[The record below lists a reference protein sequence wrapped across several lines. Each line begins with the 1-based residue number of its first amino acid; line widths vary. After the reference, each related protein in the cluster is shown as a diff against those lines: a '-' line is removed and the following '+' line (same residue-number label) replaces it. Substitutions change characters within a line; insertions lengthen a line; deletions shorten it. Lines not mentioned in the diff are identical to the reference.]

1 MKRNPIHKTIQAL
14 ALLLFAFATVAS
26 AANVTLQTD
35 ADGQYVVMPK
45 KGTDYLT
52 IPEGVTSFRVKS
64 YNAVYSCQK
73 KLDGYLV
80 LNAPEGFLFQIEG
93 KHHLFMTGGKASASE
108 ITTTPLGSLKIYDGP
123 DASAND
129 IYKSIY
135 KTVDPITHM
144 VYEDWHNGY
153 MPLRIPIS
161 SSNTVMVGYSV
172 DWSKVCDEFNSGS
185 GFSMTVTVIPRK
197 KVTFVQPDVGGTA
210 TINRT
215 WAPKGD
221 TVTVTAT
228 PAKGYLLKG
237 LEIKAG
243 NSVLDNVSIGGV
255 DWYSDA
261 TTNTVQFVMP
271 DADISV
277 KPIFTNYL
285 TAEGGLYINML
296 NKARWVGENG
306 VGWLF
311 TQDCPEYTI
320 PDEVVSF
327 KVYDSGGKDG
337 NYLSPSDCPLK
348 LRASSGKLFKMT
360 GSMQIEANC
369 DAVYLAV
376 YDGEFLKSNKI
387 RKCGN
392 GKTTDFGTFVSS
404 GNAVAMELF
413 SQTYGGGHTTL
424 DGFDLTVEMLNGSP
438 ISLSESESVDY
449 KEVSRT
455 DPLTLYANMKYED
468 KFLYTLEYRHSE
480 GAGWSGWDALRK
492 DNGFEQ
498 DIGYVFDQSDVVN
511 GFYAHSFEIPYQY
524 LKAPY
529 EYMEFRYK
537 IQSYDENDVIFKTSY
552 TNSVK
557 VRLKNKVIVNAKS
570 GSISGDYMLS
580 AWNGR
585 WSCTKDQLFDYGEKV
600 QVEAI
605 APSGYKF
612 TYWSIK
618 GNSTHYTDNPISID
632 LVSDTTLQAHFE
644 TKSQQITAVTYV
656 SKNGKDTYT
665 ENSSPNFVDVTK
677 RSEFYVTARVDAPS
691 ALCPD
696 DGCWAIVVFREVG
709 TEDWIELGD
718 YIKLRAGSYSQEKT
732 FGMSKTGTWDG
743 NRFEIKTIVT
753 KAYDEKREIIA
764 ESNSIFANYFVTL
777 SLSHCI
783 SEGVGQVNDQCSAI
797 VEDVVGNKQNLTVFG
812 NVLTFPYGAKVKLH
826 PVYDYAYDFSSWKDE
841 DGAGSMSELYKP
853 TYYFTKDEVTEIT
866 MNSNKHIAM
875 GLTRAE
881 SNNIEVL
888 PKNQKLPY
896 AGMTEFGLVLS
907 SDGENGYERGY
918 GVDFANDT
926 AFFIRK
932 DGLTDLFAVNKL
944 DSMFTPGHYYLTVKT
959 VSWSSNSTRDSLRA
973 CNLIPWL
980 KWDGK
985 TMGYI
990 ADNDRIK
997 CTETTPAVFY
1007 YHYSFTVNDTSF
1019 NVTFNM
1025 WDEENSRYVTVGET
1039 QKVAFGEVPATPD
1052 IDCPE
1057 SNTDWKFSCNWATA
1071 FAPAV
1076 KDTAYT
1082 YQVVRSNSVLSIA
1095 SVDGSKTATIAGS
1108 YNGNDAFKITE
1119 TVDVDNVELQRSFN
1133 QSKSGFSTIV
1143 LPFNFNASALTGVKS
1158 VIKFNRMTKNNGK
1171 LAVGMGYVWCDAD
1184 VEASLKAEAAKT
1196 ENPDDYDHCNSDW
1209 ETFPGEMEAYTPYM
1223 VQMKNNQIGFDYV
1236 GGVMFEKTPD
1246 ESEIQ
1251 VSKEADDGVWEFR
1264 GTTQKK
1270 VWTAEET
1277 KDGYVWG
1284 FAAQIMGPANYIGKF
1299 VQLGEGASAEPLRAY
1314 MVFKP
1319 KDSNPPAQQVAP
1331 RNASFAAKPA
1341 KSLGTETASLPDE
1354 IDVVIESQGKDGEEH
1369 RTVIGTFTRSSG
1381 EFKMLRDYDLKGR
1394 KVNGVNK
1401 ARGAYYGKKVLKK

>member
-14 ALLLFAFATVAS
+14 ALLLFVFATVAS
-26 AANVTLQTD
+26 AANVTLQT
-35 ADGQYVVMPK
+35 ADDGTKYVYIPNED
-45 KGTDYLT
+45 TDYLNISASDIDNGLRT
-52 IPEGVTSFRVKS
+52 FKIYATNGHWENYKKTRTLEISLPEGSFIGA
-64 YNAVYSCQK
+64 NAGNS
-73 KLDGYLV
+73 KLYRCHMRINGSNTWSTVANKNSLKV
-80 LNAPEGFLFQIEG
+80 
-93 KHHLFMTGGKASASE
+93 HLYTGGNK
-108 ITTTPLGSLKIYDGP
+108 
-123 DASAND
+123 DASISQFEMTAY
-129 IYKSIY
+129 IEVPRSISLNS
-135 KTVDPITHM
+135 V
-144 VYEDWHNGY
+144 
-153 MPLRIPIS
+153 S
-161 SSNTVMVGYSV
+161 VGGSATFFNKNAEKR
-172 DWSKVCDEFNSGS
+172 WSK
-185 GFSMTVTVIPRK
+185 
-197 KVTFVQPDVGGTA
+197 
-210 TINRT
+210 NRMLE
-215 WAPKGD
+215 GD
-221 TVTVTAT
+221 LITVTAI
-228 PAKGYLLKG
+228 PEEGYFLKG
-237 LEIKAG
+237 IEIKKE
-243 NSVLDNVSIGGV
+243 NDILNDVSVGDV
-255 DWYSDA
+255 DWYSNPTKNIA
-261 TTNTVQFVMP
+261 QFVMP

-277 KPIFTNYL
+277 KPIFVKNP
-285 TAEGGLYINML
+285 TAEDGFYINMDGYT
-296 NKARWVGENG
+296 KSA
-306 VGWLF
+306 
-311 TQDCPEYTI
+311 TI
-320 PDEVVSF
+320 PDGIKSF
-327 KVYDSGGKDG
+327 KVHYGGG
-337 NYLSPSDCPLK
+337 MS
-348 LRASSGKLFKMT
+348 LRITAPSGKSLMVT
-360 GSMQIEANC
+360 GTMQTGR
-369 DAVYLAV
+369 YLLIS
-376 YDGEFLKSNKI
+376 DGESWSTSLKRVSL
-387 RKCGN
+387 G
-392 GKTTDFGTFVSS
+392 GQGAGTATDIGTFVSLDNHVS
-404 GNAVAMELF
+404 FEFG
-413 SQTYGGGHTTL
+413 TYEFGTDNDRL
-424 DGFDLTVEMLNGSP
+424 DLTVELLSGST
-438 ISLSESESVDY
+438 SLGESEALDY

-498 DIGYVFDQSDVVN
+498 DIDYVFDQSDVVN

-537 IQSYDENDVIFKTSY
+537 MIPLDENNQLVTSETSY
-552 TNSVK
+552 TSTVK
-557 VRLKNKVIVNAKS
+557 VRLMNKVTVKTD
-570 GSISGDYMLS
+570 ISNTNTNVGKYSLTMNDGAITLDTNYLIPYGTEIQVQ
-580 AWNGR
+580 ANVPAGYEFKCWNPANDNF
-585 WSCTKDQLFDYGEKV
+585 CK
-600 QVEAI
+600 
-605 APSGYKF
+605 
-612 TYWSIK
+612 
-618 GNSTHYTDNPISID
+618 THTENPIT
-632 LVSDTTLQAHFE
+632 LTVVSDTMLKAGYESLSNDITL
-644 TKSQQITAVTYV
+644 VTFV
-656 SKNGKDTYT
+656 VQNGKGNTYT
-665 ENSSPNFVDVTK
+665 EETSPMEVNVVK
-677 RSEFYVTARVDAPS
+677 AGEFEVKARIAARE
-691 ALCPD
+691 ALCPIE
-696 DGCWAIVVFREVG
+696 DGMTYAVCNARTVIRKVGEAKWDTVGSSLNAYSGNDFAGVSKAITMG
-709 TEDWIELGD
+709 T
-718 YIKLRAGSYSQEKT
+718 KLNEGAA
-732 FGMSKTGTWDG
+732 
-743 NRFEIKTIVT
+743 RFEIKTV
-753 KAYDEKREIIA
+753 AKRRNGSVA
-764 ESNSIFANYFVTL
+764 ESNSIFVNLFRTL
-777 SLSHCI
+777 KFA
-783 SEGVGQVNDQCSAI
+783 GSAIQGGRYTDIGSKVI
-797 VEDVVGNKQNLTVFG
+797 VEDELGYKQELG
-812 NVLTFPYGAKVKLH
+812 GVLSNGVAVQHGSKVKLH
-826 PVYDYAYDFSSWKDE
+826 PVYPYDYVFHSWKVDDGQGTGVFDE
-841 DGAGSMSELYKP
+841 NVYLSKDSVYELTVEP
-853 TYYFTKDEVTEIT
+853 NTST
-866 MNSNKHIAM
+866 MLIAL
-875 GLTRAE
+875 GVKRRGNVNVYNVYPE
-881 SNNIEVL
+881 NNVM
-888 PKNQKLPY
+888 PY
-896 AGMTEFGLVLS
+896 AGMTEFNLVFNREGDDPVKAS
-907 SDGENGYERGY
+907 
-918 GVDFANDT
+918 FARDT
-926 AFFIRK
+926 TFFIK
-932 DGLTDLFAVNKL
+932 KNGLTDLFAVNKL
-944 DSMFTPGHYYLTVKT
+944 DSMFTPGEYTLTAKIAYEDNY
-959 VSWSSNSTRDSLRA
+959 VSERDSAWA
-973 CNLIPWL
+973 CEAKPYL

-985 TMGYI
+985 TMGFD

-1007 YHYSFTVNDTSF
+1007 YHYSFTVRDTSF
-1019 NVTFNM
+1019 NVTFNT
-1025 WDEENSRYVTVGET
+1025 WDEENGKYVTVGGT
-1039 QKVAFGEVPATPD
+1039 QKVNFGEVPATPD

-1223 VQMKNNQIGFDYV
+1223 VQMKDNQIGFDYV

>member
-1 MKRNPIHKTIQAL
+1 MKKDFHVFFL
-14 ALLLFAFATVAS
+14 FSLFLLFAVNAAW
-26 AANVTLQTD
+26 AANVTLQT
-35 ADGQYVVMPK
+35 ADDGTKYVYMPK
-45 KGTDYLT
+45 KGTDYLS
-52 IPEGVTSFRVKS
+52 IPEGVTTFRIWT
-64 YNAVYSCQK
+64 
-73 KLDGYLV
+73 GYDCTTSERSLV
-80 LNAPEGFLFQIEG
+80 MNAPEGYVFQMNGE
-93 KHHLFMTGGKASASE
+93 HHRFDRGGRNYSIDPISH
-108 ITTTPLGSLKIYDGP
+108 LKILDGA

-129 IYKSIY
+129 IYYSVSSKVDPVTH
-135 KTVDPITHM
+135 TVDEFAGSFLIETPM
-144 VYEDWHNGY
+144 
-153 MPLRIPIS
+153 S
-161 SSNTVMVGYSV
+161 SSNTVMVIDDRKY
-172 DWSKVCDEFNSGS
+172 VCTKIAQST
-185 GFSMTVTVIPRK
+185 FSMTVTVIPRK

-210 TINRT
+210 TINKT
-215 WAPKGD
+215 WVPKGD

-237 LEIKAG
+237 LEIKVG
-243 NSVLDNVSIGGV
+243 NDILSNVSVGDV

-261 TTNTVQFVMP
+261 TTNTVKFVMP
-271 DADISV
+271 DANISV

-285 TAEGGLYINML
+285 TAEGGLYINMQ
-296 NKARWVGENG
+296 NKARWTGGEG
-306 VGWLF
+306 GWQF
-311 TQDCPEYTI
+311 TQNCPEYTI
-320 PDEVVSF
+320 PDGVVSF
-327 KVYDSGGKDG
+327 KAYDDGGKDG

-348 LRASSGKLFKMT
+348 LRVSSGKLFKMT
-360 GSMQIEANC
+360 GSMQIEVNC
-369 DAVYLAV
+369 DAVYLDV

-404 GNAVAMELF
+404 DNAVAMELY

-449 KEVSRT
+449 KDVSRT
-455 DPLTLYANMKYED
+455 DPLTI
-468 KFLYTLEYRHSE
+468 YTNFNKSDNGFHYWLEYRYSTPDFTSSWVSLDDKYYSAVDYKKVSAE
-480 GAGWSGWDALRK
+480 DAANGYEHNFTIPSKYL
-492 DNGFEQ
+492 DN
-498 DIGYVFDQSDVVN
+498 S
-511 GFYAHSFEIPYQY
+511 
-524 LKAPY
+524 Y

-537 IQSYDENDVIFKTSY
+537 IKSYDENDVIFKTSY

-570 GSISGDYMLS
+570 GNISGDYMLS
-580 AWNGR
+580 AWGGK
-585 WSCTKDQLFDYGEKV
+585 WSCPKDQLFNYGEKV

-612 TYWSIK
+612 TYWSIN

-656 SKNGKDTYT
+656 SKNGENTYT
-665 ENSSPNFVDVTK
+665 ENTSPKYVDVT
-677 RSEFYVTARVDAPS
+677 SVSNFNVTARVDAPS

-696 DGCWAIVVFREVG
+696 DGCWAIVVFRKVG

-753 KAYDEKREIIA
+753 KAFDEKREIIA

-826 PVYDYAYDFSSWKDE
+826 PVYDYRYDFSSWKYENGVDNF
-841 DGAGSMSELYKP
+841 SELYKP
-853 TYYFTKDEVTEIT
+853 TYYFTKDEVAEIT
-866 MNSNKHIAM
+866 MNSNKNIAM
-875 GLTRAE
+875 GLTRMARN
-881 SNNIEVL
+881 SIGVL
-888 PKNQKLPY
+888 PENQKLPY

-907 SDGENGYERGY
+907 NNSENGYESGY
-918 GVDFANDT
+918 GVSFASDT
-926 AFFIRK
+926 AFFIKK

-973 CNLIPWL
+973 CESHASL
-980 KWDGK
+980 KWGDK
-985 TMGYI
+985 TMNFI
-990 ADNDRIK
+990 ADNDKIN
-997 CTETTPAVFY
+997 CTETSPAVFY

-1019 NVTFNM
+1019 NVTFNT
-1025 WDEENSRYVTVGET
+1025 WDEQNNEYVTVGEA
-1039 QKVAFGEVPATPD
+1039 QKVKFGQVPTTPD

-1057 SNTDWKFSCNWATA
+1057 SNTEWKFSCNWATA

-1095 SVDGSKTATIAGS
+1095 SVDGSKTATLAGS
-1108 YNGNDAFKITE
+1108 YDGGDAFKITE
-1119 TVDVDNVELQRSFN
+1119 AVDVDNVELQRTFN
-1133 QSKSGFSTIV
+1133 QGASGFSTIV
-1143 LPFNFNASALTGVKS
+1143 LPFDFNAASLTGVKS
-1158 VIKFNRMTKNNGK
+1158 VVKFNRMTKKDNGDP
-1171 LAVGMGYVWCDAD
+1171 AVGMVYVWCDAD
-1184 VEASLKAEAAKT
+1184 VEKALQKAA
-1196 ENPDDYDHCNSDW
+1196 ENTADPNKYDHCNSDW
-1209 ETFPGEMEAYTPYM
+1209 ETFPGDMIAYTPYM
-1223 VQMKNNQIGFDYV
+1223 VQMKGSQIGFDYV
-1236 GGVMFEKTPD
+1236 GGVTLEKTPD
-1246 ESEIQ
+1246 ENDIL
-1251 VSKEADDGVWEFR
+1251 VSKEADNGTWEFH
-1264 GTTQKK
+1264 GTTKKK
-1270 VWTAEET
+1270 VWDAEET

-1284 FAAQIMGPANYIGKF
+1284 FAAQIKGPANYIGKF
-1299 VQLGEGASAEPLRAY
+1299 VQLGEGASAQPLRAY

-1319 KDSNPPAQQVAP
+1319 KKSDSPAQLVAP
-1331 RNASFAAKPA
+1331 RDASFAAKPA
-1341 KSLGTETASLPDE
+1341 KALGAETASLPDE
-1354 IDVVIESQGKDGEEH
+1354 IDVVIESQGSDGEEH
-1369 RTVIGTFTRSSG
+1369 RTVIGTFTRSTG

-1394 KVNGVNK
+1394 KVNGANK